1 MKMKQ
6 KRILISAFFV
16 LSAGLVSFSLAL
28 SGSVDTVT
36 AQGVC
41 LDRNGQDVDCDEPGA
56 QPHPETG
63 GGNKDDGLAVCDDDS
78 ENCCGDVET
87 SIIGGDFCDDNQEGG
102 VIFGLLKW
110 VLRIMTAGVGIAA
123 VGGIAYGALLY
134 TTAENKPEQTK
145 KAIGV
150 ITNVVVGIVA
160 YALMAVFLNFLIPG
174 GIFS

>member
-6 KRILISAFFV
+6 KLIVTSILLLFSVGMVV
-16 LSAGLVSFSLAL
+16 LS
-28 SGSVDTVT
+28 
-36 AQGVC
+36 
-41 LDRNGQDVDCDEPGA
+41 
-56 QPHPETG
+56 G
-63 GGNKDDGLAVCDDDS
+63 GGVALAQVDLDPYAGDTERGINQESSDRSNSNGADLARCDDES
-78 ENCCGDVET
+78 ENCCGDVAT
-87 SIIGGDFCDDNQEGG
+87 SIIGCPDSAEQEEGG
-102 VIFGLLKW
+102 VIFWLLKW

-145 KAIGV
+145 KAISV
-150 ITNVVVGIVA
+150 ITNVVIGIVA

>member
-1 MKMKQ
+1 MYAQ
-6 KRILISAFFV
+6 VGIDCSE
-16 LSAGLVSFSLAL
+16 L
-28 SGSVDTVT
+28 SGEALRACEANNAEVNENITEEERKRNQAAADERVGDG
-36 AQGVC
+36 AKECAGV
-41 LDRNGQDVDCDEPGA
+41 R
-56 QPHPETG
+56 
-63 GGNKDDGLAVCDDDS
+63 
-78 ENCCGDVET
+78 T
-87 SIIGGDFCDDNQEGG
+87 SIIGGDICDAKGEGG
-102 VIFGLLKW
+102 VIFELLKW

-150 ITNVVVGIVA
+150 ITNVVIGIVA